1 MCKAFFR
8 NKIINWFQLS
18 ERIHIIRGVKNG
30 KVDKSHYWRS
40 WTLKIFLHKL
50 IRMMKCGLVREPIK
64 NVTAIVDI
72 SCFCQDA
79 VVVQSFSHVRLFA
92 TPWTAARQAS
102 LSITNS
108 RVYSNSCPSSQW
120 CHPTLSSSVV
130 PFSSCLQSFPASES
144 IRMNQLFTSGG
155 KL

>member
-1 MCKAFFR
+1 MCKALFR

-30 KVDKSHYWRS
+30 KVDKSHYRRS
-40 WTLKIFLHKL
+40 WTLKIFLHKI

-64 NVTAIVDI
+64 NVTAIIDI

-79 VVVQSFSHVRLFA
+79 VVWLFSHVRLFA

-108 RVYSNSCPSSQW
+108 RVYSNSCPSSRW

-130 PFSSCLQSFPASES
+130 PFSSCLQSFSASES
-144 IRMNQLFTSGG
+144 VQINQLFTSGG